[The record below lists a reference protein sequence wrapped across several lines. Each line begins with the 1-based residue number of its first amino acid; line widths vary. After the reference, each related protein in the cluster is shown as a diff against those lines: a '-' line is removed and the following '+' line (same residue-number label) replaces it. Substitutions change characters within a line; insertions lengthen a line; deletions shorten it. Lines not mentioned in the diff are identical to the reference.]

1 MKLGRKTC
9 TEAKGSKPEHKPKQV
24 KQLYSLT
31 MHLDSELGAL
41 VARYQPHVSSIQT
54 PNRGE

>member
-9 TEAKGSKPEHKPKQV
+9 TEAKDSKPEHKPKQV
-24 KQLYSLT
+24 KQLYSST

-41 VARYQPHVSSIQT
+41 VARY
-54 PNRGE
+54 